1 MKNKEAILFFV
12 QNPAKPNE
20 VHIRANSW
28 FYVGFSKAKATH
40 SIIRYSGLS
49 RKFKITDTELAPLKQ
64 RYKDFALTWFWE
76 FKTKNALGPCF
87 TAQ

>member
-1 MKNKEAILFFV
+1 MNIKQRSYVIFV

-20 VHIRANSW
+20 VHIRINSW

-64 RYKDFALTWFWE
+64 RYKDFALT
-76 FKTKNALGPCF
+76 
-87 TAQ
+87 